1 MQNRTREIALRRA
14 DRTALRGSCG
24 GRPHNEHA
32 SADRSK
38 KAAAEIL
45 RLACI
50 IAGAFNAAHDVAL
63 IDPETVDALHVM
75 GF

>member
-1 MQNRTREIALRRA
+1 MIEQKIHLLA
-14 DRTALRGSCG
+14 
-24 GRPHNEHA
+24 
-32 SADRSK
+32 
-38 KAAAEIL
+38 AAAEIL